1 MERAFEQSLKLALAF
16 ALAAT
21 MAMPLT
27 GGVLL
32 LSARGPMSLW
42 LRRPI
47 RSS

>member
-27 GGVLL
+27 GGGCY
-32 LSARGPMSLW
+32 R
-42 LRRPI
+42 
-47 RSS
+47 